1 MSEPIYEP
9 RYFQAR
15 LTAHTDKIA
24 QKLNDNSISLTGTI
38 TDVIHIKVKRTSQGD
53 IQSRTVETIGL
64 VEVIFPKLVDIPM
77 WRFVSGGFSK
87 LAVPISSEEQLKMF
101 ECLVP
106 ISSHVDQDDI
116 IVRFFE
122 NPAGDDPL
130 VLILQAKDVLG
141 TFGNRSILYTKVRFT
156 FYDEELPQQ
165 IKDWCLD
172 MARRRLTLTW

>member
-1 MSEPIYEP
+1 MSITP

-15 LTAHTDKIA
+15 LAAKLDTIA
-24 QKLNDNSISLTGTI
+24 QKLTDNSISLTGTI
-38 TDVIHIKVKRTSQGD
+38 TDVIRIASKRSIQGD
-53 IQSRTVETIGL
+53 LLSRTVDDIGL
-64 VEVIFPKLVDIPM
+64 IEIIFPKLTDVPM
-77 WRFVSGGFSK
+77 WRFVTGGHSK
-87 LAVPISSEEQLKMF
+87 LSQPLQSEEHLKMF

-130 VLILQAKDVLG
+130 VLVLQAKEILG
-141 TFGNRSILYTKVRFT
+141 TFGNRSIIYTKVRFT
-156 FYDEELPQQ
+156 FFDEELPTQ
-165 IKDWCLD
+165 IKEWCLD